1 MLCDDL
7 AGWDGAR
14 VKSKREGIYIYIY
27 IYTHTHTLRAD
38 SLSCIVKQLY
48 SKKREKNTCSSK
60 STPWVQIPAL
70 PCKSCVIFRQV
81 GLPSS
86 VKWKE

>member
-1 MLCDDL
+1 MLCD
-7 AGWDGAR
+7 AGWDGSR
-14 VKSKREGIYIYIY
+14 GKSKREGIYIYI
-27 IYTHTHTLRAD
+27 LRAD
-38 SLSCIVKQLY
+38 SLRCIVKQLY

-70 PCKSCVIFRQV
+70 PCKSWIFRQV